1 MPLNAKQSTRENKI
15 GIAFESVCPFG
26 PSTPARPSP
35 RVFAVRAS
43 QLVVHQLETFLAE
56 APVGNWCLQTDRL
69 DLRPP
74 MALHSRHLSLQP
86 LPTRGLADTSAG
98 QRRQLENGNLGCLR
112 TVQTTPL
119 PVQKMRQELRWTATG
134 SSPGGVDDQPSD
146 NETLSASVHGGRGG
160 L

>member
-15 GIAFESVCPFG
+15 GIAFKSVCPFG

-86 LPTRGLADTSAG
+86 LPTRGGTGRHECGAKTTTRKREPRMPPHCANNTTT
-98 QRRQLENGNLGCLR
+98 RAEN
-112 TVQTTPL
+112 
-119 PVQKMRQELRWTATG
+119 ATG
-134 SSPGGVDDQPSD
+134 IEVDGHWQ
-146 NETLSASVHGGRGG
+146 LSWRGGRPAI
-160 L
+160 